1 MNLTRTIRLIPENI
15 TISNRVKYNFN
26 YNVSLKSV
34 RAKLLDI
41 SNTNPNNYTSIL
53 VGGSSMNSTKDII
66 SSLPKSSRINVFSNG
81 LYGQHLRDICKSNKV
96 LKNTIRFDYKQI
108 ITPNIIEKSLER
120 CNSTH
125 VSLVHNELTSGII
138 NPINDIIPIIKQFNK
153 KVILDCSSSYGVIPI
168 DINKLDIDYL
178 IGSSNCLHGP
188 SGLSF
193 VIAKKNTLEEC
204 KNNTLYNN
212 YEKQELN
219 RINSLNTINSLNIN
233 TLNNSLDELL
243 EKGGIHA
250 RYKKYLTYNQIIY
263 NELHSLGFIPYL
275 QRDINGPIS
284 STFYIPKYIKNFDYN
299 RFSKN
304 LQKHNI
310 IVGPSPIDDQILIR
324 ICNLG
329 DINILELIV
338 CVTQIKKEII
348 K

>member
-1 MNLTRTIRLIPENI
+1 MNLTRTISLIPETI

-34 RAKLLDI
+34 REKLLDI
-41 SNTNPNNYTSIL
+41 SNTNSNNYTSIL
-53 VGGSSMNSTKDII
+53 VGGSSMNSTKAII
-66 SSLPKSSRINVFSNG
+66 SSLPKSARINVFSNG
-81 LYGQHLRDICKSNKV
+81 LNGQYIRDICKSNKV

-108 ITPNIIEKSLER
+108 ITPKIIEKSLER

-138 NPINDIIPIIKQFNK
+138 NPINDIIPIIKKFNK
-153 KVILDCSSSYGVIPI
+153 KVILDCSSSYGAIPI

-188 SGLSF
+188 KGLSF

-204 KNNTLYNN
+204 KTLYNN

-219 RINSLNTINSLNIN
+219 KINSFNTINSLNIN
-233 TLNNSLDELL
+233 TINNALDELL
-243 EKGGIHA
+243 EKGGIQS
-250 RYKKYLTYNQIIY
+250 RYNNYVNYNKIIY
-263 NELHSLGFIPYL
+263 NELHGLGFIPYL
-275 QRDINGPIS
+275 PRDINGSIS
-284 STFYIPKYIKNFDYN
+284 NTFYIPNYIKNFDYN
-299 RFSKN
+299 NFSKQ

-310 IVGPSPIDDQILIR
+310 IVGPSPIDEPRLIR

-329 DINILELIV
+329 DITISELIV
-338 CVTQIKKEII
+338 CITKIRKVYLDEF
-348 K
+348 